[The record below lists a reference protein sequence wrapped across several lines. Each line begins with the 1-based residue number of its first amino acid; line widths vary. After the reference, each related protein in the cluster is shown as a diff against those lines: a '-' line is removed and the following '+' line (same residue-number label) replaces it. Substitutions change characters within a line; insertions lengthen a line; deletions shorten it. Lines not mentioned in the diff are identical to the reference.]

1 MSEVEPAAPV
11 KKRHWFLFLIA
22 GVLAAAVVTVVVVL
36 AMTGGTG
43 SPATLPTATAAPT
56 PAATPT
62 PTPTPTPTASPTATA
77 EPPAPQRDLVLS
89 EVGLDGLL
97 LGDTAQQLN
106 ASPLLT
112 AFELDCGDG
121 PSPAWESA
129 PREGLESGAIFGVF
143 AYEGVLEHIQVRS
156 DLVVTDRGGE
166 VGMTTAEMTELY
178 PEASFFS
185 QTGYIVRYATEYD
198 KTTFYFD
205 VWVGEN
211 YEDQVGPNRT
221 DHVLLMGI
229 SPGGLDSLERP
240 SYHLVSMS
248 CL

>member
-1 MSEVEPAAPV
+1 MSEVEPGAPV
-11 KKRHWFLFLIA
+11 KKRPWALIVVA
-22 GVLAAAVVTVVVVL
+22 GLLAAAVATMLVVL
-36 AMTGGTG
+36 AETG
-43 SPATLPTATAAPT
+43 STGTPSTLPTATAEPT

-62 PTPTPTPTASPTATA
+62 PTSTPTPTASPTATA

-89 EVGLDGLL
+89 EVGLDDLL

-121 PSPAWESA
+121 PFPAWKSA
-129 PREGLESGAIFGVF
+129 PREGLEGGAIFGVF
-143 AYEGVLEHIQVRS
+143 AYDGVLKHIQVRS
-156 DLVVTDRGGE
+156 DVVVTDRGGG
-166 VGMTTAEMTELY
+166 VGMSTVEMAELY

-185 QTGYIVRYATEYD
+185 QTGYIMRYAAEYD
-198 KTTFYFD
+198 QTTFYFD

-211 YEDQVGPNRT
+211 EERSRNRT

-240 SYHLVSMS
+240 SYHPVSMS